1 MPLRATKQF
10 FFIKKILAALLLI
23 NKKIRKMEK
32 LSIVK
37 IGGNII
43 KDESSLYAFLKLFSD
58 LKGKK
63 ILVHGGGKRA
73 TQLASQ
79 LGIVSKIVAGR
90 RITDASTLEI
100 ITMVYGGLVNKNIV
114 AKLQALQIDA
124 IGLTGA
130 DANSIHAEKRPVTKI
145 DYGFVGDVKEVN
157 SNAIDTLI
165 TAEFTPVFCAITHD
179 GNGQL
184 LNTNADTV
192 ASQIAIGMSKR
203 YDTALYYCFE
213 LDGVLRDFNDKASV
227 VQQLDTKTYQK
238 LRTDGIIAD
247 GMLPKLENCFD
258 ALKSGVSQVYIGNTG
273 MLSKENDN
281 FTTITL

>member
-1 MPLRATKQF
+1 
-10 FFIKKILAALLLI
+10 
-23 NKKIRKMEK
+23 MEK

-43 KDESSLYAFLKLFSD
+43 EDEASLNAFLKLFSS

-73 TQLASQ
+73 THIAAK
-79 LGIVSKIVAGR
+79 LGIESKMIDGR
-90 RITDASTLEI
+90 RITDAETLEI

-114 AKLQALQIDA
+114 AKLQALNTNA

-130 DANSIHAEKRPVTKI
+130 DINSITSKKRPVKEI
-145 DYGFVGDVKEVN
+145 DFGFVGDVKQVAHH
-157 SNAIDTLI
+157 AIDKLI
-165 TAEFTPVFCAITHD
+165 QANFTPVFCAITHD

-192 ASQIAIGMSKR
+192 TSQVAIGMS
-203 YDTALYYCFE
+203 ALYETSIYYCFE
-213 LDGVLRDFNDKASV
+213 LNGVLQDINNKNSVIKHIDSNIYIDLLDK
-227 VQQLDTKTYQK
+227 
-238 LRTDGIIAD
+238 GIISH

-258 ALKSGVSQVYIGNTG
+258 ALRHGVHNINMGNTT
-273 MLSKENDN
+273 MLTQENDN
-281 FTTITL
+281 FTKITL